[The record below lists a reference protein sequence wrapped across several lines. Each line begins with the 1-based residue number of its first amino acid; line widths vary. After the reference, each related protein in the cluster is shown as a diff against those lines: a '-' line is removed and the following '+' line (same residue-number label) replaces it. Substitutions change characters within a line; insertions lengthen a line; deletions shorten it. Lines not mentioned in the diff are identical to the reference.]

1 MAMFGPKYFVD
12 MLYTR
17 MYTYISMSLKVN
29 TIIQIDSRVTYDNMK
44 LILLFNKWLMIK
56 FPMKFIK

>member
-29 TIIQIDSRVTYDNMK
+29 TIIQIDSRVTNDNIK
-44 LILLFNKWLMIK
+44 LILLFNK
-56 FPMKFIK
+56 